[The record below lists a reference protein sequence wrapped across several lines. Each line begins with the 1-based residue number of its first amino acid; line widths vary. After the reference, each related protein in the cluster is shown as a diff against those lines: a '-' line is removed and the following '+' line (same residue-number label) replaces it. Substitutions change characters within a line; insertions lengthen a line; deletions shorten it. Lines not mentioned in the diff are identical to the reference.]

1 MSQDC
6 RTGRWGGIARTK
18 IIHIVIQVNLMSISC
33 SVVMFIFVS
42 AFVNR
47 YRITSGYLSGIE
59 RDQVLSKY
67 MYNTVQYMYNKVK
80 YS

>member
-6 RTGRWGGIARTK
+6 RTGPWGGITRTK
-18 IIHIVIQVNLMSISC
+18 IIHIVIQVIMMLISC
-33 SVVMFIFVS
+33 SVVMFILVS

-59 RDQVLSKY
+59 RDQVLS
-67 MYNTVQYMYNKVK
+67 ML
-80 YS
+80 